1 VVEVEAVEVV
11 VLVEVVAVELVVF
24 VEGVPQGVEEVLQ
37 EVDVVVVSGEG
48 ADSRE
53 IPISCNISCL
63 YFNRF
68 VWMMDHIGL
77 QLKIWC
83 WIDFLFNF

>member
-1 VVEVEAVEVV
+1 MEAVEVV
-11 VLVEVVAVELVVF
+11 VLAEVVVVEVVVF
-24 VEGVPQGVEEVLQ
+24 VEGVPQGVEEVLL

-48 ADSRE
+48 ADFRE

-68 VWMMDHIGL
+68 WMIDLIGL
-77 QLKIWC
+77 QLQIWC
-83 WIDFLFNF
+83 

>member
-1 VVEVEAVEVV
+1 MEAVEVA
-11 VLVEVVAVELVVF
+11 VLVEVVVVEVVVF
-24 VEGVPQGVEEVLQ
+24 VEGVPQGVEEVLL

-53 IPISCNISCL
+53 IPILCNISCL

-68 VWMMDHIGL
+68 VWMIDHIGL
-77 QLKIWC
+77 RLKIWC
-83 WIDFLFNF
+83 